1 MIKIFKIM
9 PSTIDMEHIICQSI
23 HENDSNTI
31 YQLHSNGLDIN
42 FELSSGETIL
52 TYAAVHYSFDVMDAI
67 IRCGADIN
75 LMDRNG
81 NTTLTYIA
89 EQHRNYA
96 DVIRYLF
103 HEGGNIHKTN
113 SENMSPFELAAQNG
127 NTASLQQLLLLDNI
141 IDTKNENGVTL
152 LMISCYYEN
161 IECIKIVLQ
170 HGANINLPSDHIL
183 ETALMKTVR
192 YTNTCKTQTI
202 IKILLE
208 NGADV
213 NIKDIFDESAF
224 FSIVQFNLTATIEL
238 FLSYNADINTQ
249 NCYNVNPFLLAIA
262 NGNISFC
269 EQLIE
274 LKCSLSVKKN
284 NRDWFTQSTVFTRIQ
299 LRLQDNTNQEN
310 WKHINKLFFGSGEK
324 YPATLTLTK
333 PHDIAKE
340 AMKNN
345 YDYLLEHTR
354 HFLRNYLLTIST
366 ENLISQIQ
374 YLPLPTLIK
383 KYLYFT

>member
-1 MIKIFKIM
+1 M
-9 PSTIDMEHIICQSI
+9 
-23 HENDSNTI
+23 
-31 YQLHSNGLDIN
+31 
-42 FELSSGETIL
+42 
-52 TYAAVHYSFDVMDAI
+52 
-67 IRCGADIN
+67 
-75 LMDRNG
+75 
-81 NTTLTYIA
+81 
-89 EQHRNYA
+89 
-96 DVIRYLF
+96 
-103 HEGGNIHKTN
+103 
-113 SENMSPFELAAQNG
+113 
-127 NTASLQQLLLLDNI
+127 QQLLLLDNI

-310 WKHINKLFFGSGEK
+310 WKNINKLFFGSGEK

-345 YDYLLEHTR
+345 YDYLLEHT
-354 HFLRNYLLTIST
+354 
-366 ENLISQIQ
+366 
-374 YLPLPTLIK
+374 
-383 KYLYFT
+383 